1 MTPTTKKQTSLL
13 AERTTLRTIIISIV
27 LVVVGAGSLL
37 MSTRFGQCNPLIA
50 VFQDLG
56 GLLMV
61 SGAVSALW
69 ELAAKRS
76 FLDEI
81 RAKAQMTEELRDAG
95 IIAYESDFR
104 LLDWHELLDKASC
117 LDIFF
122 TYSRTWRNQYNRE
135 LLEMARRRTTRM
147 RVILPDPEDEMTVK
161 SLAHRF
167 GMSETELVERIN
179 EAKAYFS
186 GFGRMHPAEVEVWF
200 YPRPPLFS
208 FYLIDDR
215 AVLALYHHREE
226 RLYVPAFVARGG
238 GELYSYLRDEFE
250 AMIDENKGLA
260 RKATTP

>member
-1 MTPTTKKQTSLL
+1 MTPTPKKQTSLL

-37 MSTRFGQCNPLIA
+37 LSTRFEQCNPLIA
-50 VFQDLG
+50 VFQDMG

-69 ELAAKRS
+69 ELVAKRS

-81 RAKAQMTEELRDAG
+81 WAKAQITEELRDAG

-104 LLDWHELLDKASC
+104 LLDWHDLLNNALC

-135 LLEMARRRTTRM
+135 LVHIARNRAGRV

-167 GMSETELVERIN
+167 GMSEAELVGRIN
-179 EAKAYFS
+179 EALTYFRS
-186 GFGRMHPAEVEVWF
+186 LGKYSAQVDIWF

-260 RKATTP
+260 RKATAP